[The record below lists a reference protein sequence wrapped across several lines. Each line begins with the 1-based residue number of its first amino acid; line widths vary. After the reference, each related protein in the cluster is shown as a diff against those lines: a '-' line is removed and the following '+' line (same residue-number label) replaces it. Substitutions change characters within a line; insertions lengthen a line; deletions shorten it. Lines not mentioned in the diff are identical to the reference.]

1 MKHIYIPSTQAYY
14 VETSEPSEEFL
25 KKFPRQQ
32 GWIEVSPKPE
42 EYYDYVD
49 GEWVENLES
58 KTTILSDRARTQRD
72 FKLSNEVDVIASN
85 PLRWAALT
93 DEKRAEWAQYRID
106 LLNVPQQSGFP
117 DDIMWPTKPESD

>member
-1 MKHIYIPSTQAYY
+1 MKHIYIPSTKAYY
-14 VETSEPSEEFL
+14 VEISEPSKEFL
-25 KKFPRQQ
+25 KKFPRPKD
-32 GWIEVSPKPE
+32 WIEVSPKPE
-42 EYYDYVD
+42 EYYDYID

-58 KTTILSDRARTQRD
+58 KTAILSDRVRAERD

-93 DEKRAEWAQYRID
+93 DEKRAEWAQYRTD

-117 DDIMWPTKPESD
+117 DTINWPTKPD